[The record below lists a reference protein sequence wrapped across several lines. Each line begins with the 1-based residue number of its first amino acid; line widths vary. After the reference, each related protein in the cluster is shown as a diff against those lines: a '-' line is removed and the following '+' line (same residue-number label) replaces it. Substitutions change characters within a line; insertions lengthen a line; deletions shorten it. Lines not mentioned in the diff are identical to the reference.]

1 MGIAVE
7 NDGEGFEKTSAM
19 FGAFMGNDFVG
30 DEDSFRKGWATIFAS
45 LPIGFLKGSE
55 GGVTLGADGNQV
67 ESLR

>member
-7 NDGEGFEKTSAM
+7 NDGEGLEKTSAM

-45 LPIGFLKGSE
+45 LPIAF
-55 GGVTLGADGNQV
+55 
-67 ESLR
+67 

>member
-1 MGIAVE
+1 ME
-7 NDGEGFEKTSAM
+7 NDGEGVEKTSAM
-19 FGAFMGNDFVG
+19 FWQTMGNVFWE
-30 DEDSFRKGWATIFAS
+30 DEDDFRKGWATFFVA